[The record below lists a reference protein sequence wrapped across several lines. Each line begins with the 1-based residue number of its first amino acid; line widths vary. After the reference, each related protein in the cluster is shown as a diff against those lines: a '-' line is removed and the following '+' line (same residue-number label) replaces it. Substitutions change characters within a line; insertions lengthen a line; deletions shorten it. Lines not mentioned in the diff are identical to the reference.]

1 MSDFRINWK
10 FFDKNMLARYNV
22 ARRSSYD
29 VSKIV
34 PWDLI
39 KPEKYTKEELEA
51 GRYFWSVTA
60 WFEYMTMEVGVVG
73 LDGAIK
79 YGLSNDSR
87 AHIQSFVR
95 DEWAHV
101 ELAATYAE
109 RLGGVLEPSDF
120 VAKKYG
126 GMLSKGSTSFA
137 SPKDAPHAIHIL
149 FLPISYSEY
158 CYGGVLYGTQ
168 REGGSNQPTDPIAT
182 QINTLYYT
190 DEMRHSRNDLEWSL
204 PAVKEMSD
212 EEKNTVKNIVELHPK
227 RLVTW
232 YGYGYHELPEDE
244 KREHLRKMAL
254 AKKLGWSAFD
264 GEELADMVY
273 PSYQKNVK
281 ILRDV
286 GINVNFDEKNPPA
299 G

>member
-1 MSDFRINWK
+1 
-10 FFDKNMLARYNV
+10 MLARYNV

-34 PWDLI
+34 PWDSI
-39 KPEKYTKEELEA
+39 KPEKYSKEELEA

-60 WFEYMTMEVGVVG
+60 WFEYMTMEVGVIG

-120 VAKKYG
+120 VSKKYG

-137 SPKDAPHAIHIL
+137 SPKDA
-149 FLPISYSEY
+149 
-158 CYGGVLYGTQ
+158 
-168 REGGSNQPTDPIAT
+168 
-182 QINTLYYT
+182 
-190 DEMRHSRNDLEWSL
+190 
-204 PAVKEMSD
+204 
-212 EEKNTVKNIVELHPK
+212 
-227 RLVTW
+227 
-232 YGYGYHELPEDE
+232 
-244 KREHLRKMAL
+244 
-254 AKKLGWSAFD
+254 
-264 GEELADMVY
+264 
-273 PSYQKNVK
+273 
-281 ILRDV
+281 
-286 GINVNFDEKNPPA
+286 
-299 G
+299 